1 MSNSIFEED
10 KKEGAASAGGM
21 ATAQQM
27 IEKKARELAYNIRY
41 DVKQEIG
48 DKKVAPAIMKQLLL
62 KRWQKSSSASNI
74 KLSARRMLFGEDYIG
89 NVSDFA
95 SDSLAN
101 ALFKVFVE
109 GVHIE
114 EKIELNYLRELDE
127 NPDRKYKV
135 RVTDKKTGNSY
146 VRYATREKITD
157 LRSNPNIQSVEMTE
171 YGEPREGERQRGDQ
185 TAAAKAGQDYDGD
198 GKVESGAKE
207 HRGVVHNAI
216 QRKKGGVPDGKD
228 TSSVREEFLTDAAT
242 EGPSDKKITGKGVN
256 NYSGKNPAVTV
267 MPTDGTEGNTKRKDV
282 YAHYEPTGEVIAET
296 GYSRFLNMIQEKKMT
311 KAEKKKETELKSKY
325 DPSEMKA
332 SMENQ
337 YGPEKG
343 KNVYFATIRKQA
355 MGEESECGCDEKS
368 NTDKDEMRDDPR
380 SMKTKVNL
388 VKNKLRAMGLK
399 MSYEPEGEVIDEAR
413 ASEKR
418 GMGSPESPLSAPG
431 RAANI
436 QRGEQGGRHQYSG
449 SVEDG
454 GAQGERGR
462 PKSDPHS
469 QAQRLRNLVSKKPG
483 KYAKMQRKKKGGD
496 IGSRFD

>member
-10 KKEGAASAGGM
+10 KREGSAPVGGM
-21 ATAQQM
+21 ATAQQK
-27 IEKKARELAYNIRY
+27 IEKQARQLAYDTRY
-41 DVKQEIG
+41 EIKKEMG
-48 DKKVAPAIMKQLLL
+48 DKPANPAAMKRLLIQRL
-62 KRWQKSSSASNI
+62 QKSTAAPNV
-74 KLSARRMLFGEDYIG
+74 KLRAKQMLLGEDYIG

-171 YGEPREGERQRGDQ
+171 YGEPREGEKNKGED
-185 TAAAKAGQDYDGD
+185 TARAKAGQDYDGD

-242 EGPSDKKITGKGVN
+242 EDASDKKITGKGVN
-256 NYSGKNPAVTV
+256 NYSGKNPAVKV

-282 YAHYEPTGEVIAET
+282 YAHYKPTGEVIAEKAVSKAQQKFM
-296 GYSRFLNMIQEKKMT
+296 GMVYAVKKG
-311 KAEKKKETELKSKY
+311 AEPMSPEVAAAAKGMSKKEAKK
-325 DPSEMKA
+325 
-332 SMENQ
+332 
-337 YGPEKG
+337 
-343 KNVYFATIRKQA
+343 FAKTKHE
-355 MGEESECGCDEKS
+355 GLPVHKEETDCGCDEEAPKS
-368 NTDKDEMRDDPR
+368 KKSEMDPR
-380 SMKTKVNL
+380 EIPTKVNM

-399 MSYEPEGEVIDEAR
+399 MSYEPEGNLVDEAR

-418 GMGSPESPLSAPG
+418 GMGSPESSLSAPG

-436 QRGEQGGRHQYSG
+436 QRGEKGGRHQYSG

-469 QAQRLRNLVSKKPG
+469 QAQRLKNLVSKKPG
-483 KYAKMQRKKKGGD
+483 KYAEMQRKKKGGD

>member
-10 KKEGAASAGGM
+10 KREGSAPVGGM
-21 ATAQQM
+21 ATAQQK
-27 IEKKARELAYNIRY
+27 IEKQARQLAYDTRY
-41 DVKQEIG
+41 EIKKEMG
-48 DKKVAPAIMKQLLL
+48 DKPANPAAMKRLLIQRL
-62 KRWQKSSSASNI
+62 QKSTAAPNV
-74 KLSARRMLFGEDYIG
+74 KLRAKQMLLGEDYIG

-127 NPDRKYKV
+127 NPDRKYKI

-242 EGPSDKKITGKGVN
+242 ESATNKKITGKGVN
-256 NYSGKNPAVTV
+256 NYSGKNPAVKV

-282 YAHYEPTGEVIAET
+282 YAHYKPTGEVIAEKAVSKAQQKFM
-296 GYSRFLNMIQEKKMT
+296 GMVYAVKKG
-311 KAEKKKETELKSKY
+311 AEPMSPEVAAAAKGMSKKEAKK
-325 DPSEMKA
+325 
-332 SMENQ
+332 
-337 YGPEKG
+337 
-343 KNVYFATIRKQA
+343 FAKTKHE
-355 MGEESECGCDEKS
+355 GLPVHKEETDCGCDEKS
-368 NTDKDEMRDDPR
+368 NTDNDEMRDDPR

-399 MSYEPEGEVIDEAR
+399 MSYEPEGNLIDEAR

-418 GMGSPESPLSAPG
+418 GMGSPESSLSAPG

-436 QRGEQGGRHQYSG
+436 QRGEKGGRHQYSG

-462 PKSDPHS
+462 PKSDPYS
-469 QAQRLRNLVSKKPG
+469 QAQRLKNLVSKKPG
-483 KYAKMQRKKKGGD
+483 KYAEMQRKKKGGD

>member
-10 KKEGAASAGGM
+10 KREGSAPVGGM
-21 ATAQQM
+21 ATAQQK
-27 IEKKARELAYNIRY
+27 IEKQARQLAYDTRY
-41 DVKQEIG
+41 EIKKEMG
-48 DKKVAPAIMKQLLL
+48 DKPANPAAMKRLLIQRL
-62 KRWQKSSSASNI
+62 QKSTAAPNV
-74 KLSARRMLFGEDYIG
+74 KLRAKQMLLGEDYIG

-114 EKIELNYLRELDE
+114 ERIELNYLRELDE
-127 NPDRKYKV
+127 NPERKYKV

-242 EGPSDKKITGKGVN
+242 EGASDKKITGKGVN
-256 NYSGKNPAVTV
+256 NYSGKRPAVTV
-267 MPTDGTEGNTKRKDV
+267 MPTDGTEVNTKRKDV
-282 YAHYEPTGEVIAET
+282 YAHYEPTGGVIAEKAVSKAQQKFM
-296 GYSRFLNMIQEKKMT
+296 GMVYAVKKG
-311 KAEKKKETELKSKY
+311 AEPMSSKVAAAAKGMSKKEAKKFAKTEHKGL
-325 DPSEMKA
+325 
-332 SMENQ
+332 
-337 YGPEKG
+337 PEKV
-343 KNVYFATIRKQA
+343 K
-355 MGEESECGCDEKS
+355 EETDCGCDEEAPKS
-368 NTDKDEMRDDPR
+368 KKSEMDPR
-380 SMKTKVNL
+380 EIPTKVSM

-399 MSYEPEGEVIDEAR
+399 MSYEPEGNLVDEAR

-431 RAANI
+431 RAVKK
-436 QRGEQGGRHQYSG
+436 QRGEAGGRHQYSG

-462 PKSDPHS
+462 PKSDPYS
-469 QAQRLRNLVSKKPG
+469 QAQRLKNLVSKKPG
-483 KYAKMQRKKKGGD
+483 KYAEMQRKKKGGD

>member
-10 KKEGAASAGGM
+10 KKEGAAPAGGM

-48 DKKVAPAIMKQLLL
+48 DKQVAPAIMKQLLL

-242 EGPSDKKITGKGVN
+242 KGASDKDTKITGKGVN

-282 YAHYEPTGEVIAET
+282 YAHYKPTGEVIAEKAVSKAQQKFM
-296 GYSRFLNMIQEKKMT
+296 GMVYAVKKG
-311 KAEKKKETELKSKY
+311 AEPMSPEVAAAAKGISKKEAKK
-325 DPSEMKA
+325 
-332 SMENQ
+332 
-337 YGPEKG
+337 
-343 KNVYFATIRKQA
+343 FAKTKHE
-355 MGEESECGCDEKS
+355 GLPVHKEETDCGCDEKS

-399 MSYEPEGEVIDEAR
+399 MSYEPEGNLIDEAR

-436 QRGEQGGRHQYSG
+436 KRGEKGGRHQYSG